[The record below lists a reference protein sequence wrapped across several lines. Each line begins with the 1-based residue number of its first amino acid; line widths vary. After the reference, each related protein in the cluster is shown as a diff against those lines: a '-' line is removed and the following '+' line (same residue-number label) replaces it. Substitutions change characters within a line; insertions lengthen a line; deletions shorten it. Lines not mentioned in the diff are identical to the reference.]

1 MTRSLEVAVRR
12 CVVFVVGLLATAVS
26 PVAAQMPDFSGMW
39 TLDRDASQFT
49 APAFSGGRGGD
60 DIDRLFITHA
70 ANGTLIIGT
79 ETNGL
84 KAWSYTPGRELSIPV
99 GRDTNMLVA
108 SRWGGSGEV
117 LIAEGR
123 QGDMTMH
130 EVMSLS
136 PDRRTLIIQIRT
148 TTPEGETNN
157 RLVYTLGQPVG
168 PCEAWAMPCKQFPQ
182 RVQ

>member
-1 MTRSLEVAVRR
+1 MRR
-12 CVVFVVGLLATAVS
+12 CIVCAVGLLATGAVS
-26 PVAAQMPDFSGMW
+26 PVAAQTPDFSGMW

-84 KAWSYTPGRELSIPV
+84 KAWSYTPGRELTIPV
-99 GRDTNMLVA
+99 GRDTTMRA
-108 SRWGGSGEV
+108 TSRWDGER

-130 EVMSLS
+130 EVMALGT
-136 PDRRTLIIQIRT
+136 DGRTLTIEVTT
-148 TTPEGETNN
+148 TTPQGEVSN

-168 PCEAWAMPCKQFPQ
+168 PCEAWAMPCKEFPQ
-182 RVQ
+182 SVQ